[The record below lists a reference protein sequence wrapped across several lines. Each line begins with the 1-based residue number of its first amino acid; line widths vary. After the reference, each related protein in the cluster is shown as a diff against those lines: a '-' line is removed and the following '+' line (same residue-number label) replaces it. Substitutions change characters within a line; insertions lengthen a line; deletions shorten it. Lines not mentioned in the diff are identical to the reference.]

1 MKAFAELYRR
11 LEYARSHDKKT
22 DLLLR
27 FLENAK
33 EDDKLWAIAI
43 FSGKKV
49 RSGVSVNLLRE
60 FALQASEMEEW
71 LFDECYARVGDLAET
86 ISLILPAPDE
96 EHGHTLAEILQ
107 LMRKVES
114 AEVEEKRKVVVEAW
128 NAMETFERFV
138 FNRLLTAGLRQRLPR
153 KIICRAIAL
162 HTGHAEKT
170 IAHRLAGEW
179 SPYHTSFEELV
190 LTPHA
195 DEALSHP
202 YPFCKAERLL
212 SDPDTLGAAEQ
223 WQAEWKWEGIRG
235 QLIKRGGKVYL
246 WSKEEELVTDKFPEI
261 ESSMSLWPDGSV
273 IDGEIMGFR
282 EGRPMTLL
290 QLQSRMNRKN
300 IDKKVLREIPVVFM
314 AFDVLEDNGADIR
327 HLSLAERRKRL
338 SKSMNKFQGEALM
351 LSEAVMFR
359 SWKQLRETRRT
370 GIASGSEG
378 LMLKRV
384 DGIYGPGSWFKWKF
398 EQQTIDAVLIYAQAG
413 PRSGAA
419 KYSEYTFGL
428 WSGELLVPVAKTA
441 SGLSNAEV
449 QEIDAFVR
457 NNTKEKFGPVRSI
470 TAELVFEI
478 AFEAVEF
485 STRHKSGVTVRA
497 PKIVKWKTAAKPEE
511 AHSLDDLKKMIR

>member
-11 LEYARSHDKKT
+11 LEYARSPEKKT
-22 DLLLR
+22 ELLVR

-60 FALQASEMEEW
+60 FALKVTEIEEW

-86 ISLILPAPDE
+86 ISLILPAPTN
-96 EHGHTLAEILQ
+96 EHGRTLAETLR
-107 LMRKVES
+107 LMREVEK
-114 AEVEEKRKVVVEAW
+114 AEVDDKRKVVVEAW

-138 FNRLLTAGLRQRLPR
+138 FNRLLTSGLRQRLPR
-153 KIICRAIAL
+153 KIICKAVAL
-162 HTGHAEKT
+162 DSNIAEKT
-170 IAHRLAGEW
+170 IAHRLAGDW
-179 SPYHTSFEELV
+179 TPYRTSYEELV
-190 LTPHA
+190 LTPHD
-195 DEALSHP
+195 DEHLSHP
-202 YPFCKAERLL
+202 YPFCKAEKLQN
-212 SDPDTLGAAEQ
+212 DPDTLGDASD
-223 WQAEWKWEGIRG
+223 WLAEWKWEGLRG

-261 ESSMSLWPDGSV
+261 ESSMAAWPDGT
-273 IDGEIMGFR
+273 ILDGEIMGFR

-290 QLQSRMNRKN
+290 QLQSRLNRKN
-300 IDKKVLREIPVVFM
+300 IDKKVLQEIPAVFM
-314 AFDVLEDNGADIR
+314 AFDLLEDNGADIR
-327 HLSLAERRKRL
+327 QLPLTDRRKRL
-338 SKSMNKFQGEALM
+338 SKALDKYQGDVLM
-351 LSEAVMFR
+351 LSEAVSFK
-359 SWKQLRETRRT
+359 SWKQLRETRRS

-378 LMLKRV
+378 LMLKRA
-384 DGIYGPGSWFKWKF
+384 DSFYETGNWFKWKF
-398 EQQTIDAVLIYAQAG
+398 EQHTIDAVLIYAQAG

-428 WSGELLVPVAKTA
+428 WSGELLVPVAKAIT
-441 SGLSNAEV
+441 GLSNAEV
-449 QEIDAFVR
+449 REIDEFVR

-470 TAELVFEI
+470 SAELVFEI
-478 AFEAVEF
+478 AFEAVKF

-497 PKIVKWKTAAKPEE
+497 PKILKWKTELKPEE

>member
-11 LEYARSHDKKT
+11 LEYARSPEKKAE
-22 DLLLR
+22 LLMR

-33 EDDKLWAIAI
+33 DDDKLWAIAI

-60 FALQASEMEEW
+60 FALQVSEIEEW

-86 ISLILPAPDE
+86 ISLILPAPNQ
-96 EHGHTLAEILQ
+96 EHGRTLAETLR
-107 LMRKVES
+107 LMREVEK
-114 AEVEEKRKVVVEAW
+114 AEVEEKCKVVVGAW
-128 NAMETFERFV
+128 DAMETFERFV

-153 KIICRAIAL
+153 KIICKAVAM
-162 HTGHAEKT
+162 HTGISEKT
-170 IAHRLAGEW
+170 IAHRLSGEW
-179 SPYHTSFEELV
+179 TPYRISYEELV

-195 DEALSHP
+195 DEHLSTP
-202 YPFCKAERLL
+202 YPFCKAEKLPA
-212 SDPDTLGAAEQ
+212 DPDALGEAGD
-223 WQAEWKWEGIRG
+223 WLAEWKWEGIRG

-246 WSKEEELVTDKFPEI
+246 WSKEGELVTDKFPEI
-261 ESSMSLWPDGSV
+261 DSSMANWPDGTV

-290 QLQSRMNRKN
+290 QLQSRLNRKN
-300 IDKKVLREIPVVFM
+300 IDKKVLQEIPAVFM
-314 AFDVLEDNGADIR
+314 AFDLLEDNGADVRQLPLI
-327 HLSLAERRKRL
+327 ERRKRL
-338 SKSMNKFQGEALM
+338 SKLLDKCQGEALM
-351 LSEAVMFR
+351 LSEVVPFK
-359 SWKQLRETRRT
+359 SWKQLRETRRS
-370 GIASGSEG
+370 GIALGSEG
-378 LMLKRV
+378 LMLKRAACF
-384 DGIYGPGSWFKWKF
+384 YESGSWFKWKF
-398 EQQTIDAVLIYAQAG
+398 EQHTIDAVLIYAQAG

-428 WSGELLVPVAKTA
+428 WSGELLVPVAKAIT
-441 SGLSNAEV
+441 GLSNAEV
-449 QEIDAFVR
+449 REIDEFVR

-497 PKIVKWKTAAKPEE
+497 PKILKWKTAAKPEE